1 MKLSQSNITMLAL
14 KMPESLKLE
23 DGCCFETKVALVSIV
38 LTHIAAQVIDTWIA
52 KSCSYEGCLKFNFP
66 DKPS

>member
-38 LTHIAAQVIDTWIA
+38 LTHIAAQVLTLGLQKVVVMRVA
-52 KSCSYEGCLKFNFP
+52 
-66 DKPS
+66 